1 MRYSKSKKITIAIVS
16 VVFVIFIAFIIFK
29 GINDS
34 KKISNNSSDKT
45 NTKVTADV
53 GIFTK
58 IKKKFT
64 KSSSKTETKETKE
77 ENKVVNKVVKKEIK
91 EIKEEKPVE
100 SLEGNYIIT
109 ELKIGDKKYTKDEI
123 KKLKDGGYSLTL
135 DIKKDGSAELA
146 VLYISK
152 TLFYDNDKFSDGQNE
167 YSYTKSRNKIKLK
180 IDNSE
185 MTFKKE

>member
-34 KKISNNSSDKT
+34 KKISDNSSDKT
-45 NTKVTADV
+45 NTKVTANV

-64 KSSSKTETKETKE
+64 KSSSKTEIKETKE
-77 ENKVVNKVVKKEIK
+77 ENKVVNKVVKK

-109 ELKIGDKKYTKDEI
+109 ELKIGDKKYSKDEI
-123 KKLKDGGYSLTL
+123 KKLRDGGYSLTL
-135 DIKKDGSAELA
+135 DIKSDGSAELA